1 MTKNEL
7 RGEYFDWI
15 RQLVLGEKYSGG
27 LYYGKLLRRLND
39 TEFVWSIDTDGNRAA
54 DGIGLRYRFGHEDPA
69 IASYLDDRP
78 CSVLEA
84 LAGLALR
91 CEEQIMEDDRF
102 GDRTGQWFWGM
113 IFNLGLRPMDDAN
126 FDETYTDA
134 VVSRFLNREHGPNG
148 EGGLFTVENPR
159 RDLREVDIWYQ
170 MCWYLCQI
178 LE

>member
-1 MTKNEL
+1 MGYDKVL
-7 RGEYFDWI
+7 IAACLDI
-15 RQLVLGEKYSGG
+15 R
-27 LYYGKLLRRLND
+27 
-39 TEFVWSIDTDGNRAA
+39 A
-54 DGIGLRYRFGHEDPA
+54 
-69 IASYLDDRP
+69 

-91 CEEQIMEDDRF
+91 CEEQIMENSRY

-113 IFNLGLRPMDDAN
+113 IFNLGLKPMDDAN
-126 FDETYTDA
+126 FDAAHTDA
-134 VVSRFLNREHGPNG
+134 SVGRFLRREYKRTG